1 MARKTASKDKKL
13 KMKFKHG
20 LTLSNNNDTGVSTSS
35 PMTNSTR
42 ETTILK
48 DEKNESYSQDKHSHH
63 QGQNDECNCFLRK
76 ANLFL
81 PASLAPKYDLSSDT
95 DNNSKV

>member
-20 LTLSNNNDTGVSTSS
+20 TTLNYDNSAVSTSS
-35 PMTNSTR
+35 SMTNNTR
-42 ETTILK
+42 ETPILK
-48 DEKNESYSQDKHSHH
+48 DEKNESYSQNKHSHH
-63 QGQNDECNCFLRK
+63 QGQNEECNCFLRK

-95 DNNSKV
+95 DNNSKA

>member
-20 LTLSNNNDTGVSTSS
+20 STLNNNTGISTSS

-42 ETTILK
+42 ETTILN
-48 DEKNESYSQDKHSHH
+48 DEKNESYSQDTHSHH

-95 DNNSKV
+95 DNNSKA